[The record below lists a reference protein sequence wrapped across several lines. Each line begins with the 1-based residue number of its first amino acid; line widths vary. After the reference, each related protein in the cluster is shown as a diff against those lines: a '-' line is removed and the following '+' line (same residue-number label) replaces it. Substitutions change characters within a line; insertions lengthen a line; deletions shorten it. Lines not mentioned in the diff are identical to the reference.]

1 LLLGEIRPNINVPLG
16 SSERS
21 VAIDGI
27 TKSVDDTAE
36 QFQTNWNVDDGTGTL
51 DDVTFLD
58 QLVVT
63 EDYDTDVSVAFSSFF
78 IR

>member
-1 LLLGEIRPNINVPLG
+1 MKINVPLG

-21 VAIDGI
+21 LAIDGV
-27 TKSVDDTAE
+27 TQSVDDTAE
-36 QFQTNWNVDDGTGTL
+36 QFQTNRNVDDGTSTL

-63 EDYDTDVSVAFSSFF
+63 ENDDTDIVGFQVEGHTLK
-78 IR
+78 

>member
-1 LLLGEIRPNINVPLG
+1 MKINVPLG

-21 VAIDGI
+21 LAIDGV
-27 TKSVDDTAE
+27 TQSVDDTAE

-63 EDYDTDVSVAFSSFF
+63 EDDDTDVVGLQVESHSLK
-78 IR
+78 